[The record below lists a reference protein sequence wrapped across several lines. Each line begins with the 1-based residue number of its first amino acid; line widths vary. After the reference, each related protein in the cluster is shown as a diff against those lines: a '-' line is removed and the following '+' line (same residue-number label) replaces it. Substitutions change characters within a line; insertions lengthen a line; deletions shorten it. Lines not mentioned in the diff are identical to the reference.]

1 MMQTIS
7 EDVRKTAAVAWLD
20 TFKDRYGLAP
30 ETLEPASSD
39 AGFRRYFRVT
49 GSAGKTF
56 IVMDAPTDKMNSE
69 PFVRIDGLM
78 KAAGLNVPEIYEQNL
93 GEGFLLLS
101 DLGRQTY
108 LDVLN
113 EDNAARL
120 FDLAT
125 TELVKWQQ
133 ATRPGVLPEYD
144 HALLERELKL
154 FPEWYVSRHK
164 GFKMTEKQQALV
176 NVVFERI
183 MANNLAEAKVFVHRD
198 FMPRNLM
205 VTDGVP
211 GILDFQDAV
220 MGPVSYDIA
229 SLMRDAFVSWGEEF
243 VLDVT
248 IRYWD
253 KARRA
258 GIPVPRDFGVYW
270 RDIEWMGLQRHLK
283 ILGIFARLN
292 YRDGKPKYLA
302 DTPRFIHYVRQTAN
316 RYDELKAINWLLDC
330 FEDSSTQEAYF

>member
-1 MMQTIS
+1 
-7 EDVRKTAAVAWLD
+7 
-20 TFKDRYGLAP
+20 
-30 ETLEPASSD
+30 
-39 AGFRRYFRVT
+39 
-49 GSAGKTF
+49 
-56 IVMDAPTDKMNSE
+56 
-69 PFVRIDGLM
+69 M
-78 KAAGLNVPEIYEQNL
+78 KAAGLNVPGIYEQNL

-125 TELVKWQQ
+125 TELVKWQL
-133 ATRPGVLPEYD
+133 ATRSGVLPEYD

-164 GFKMTEKQQALV
+164 DFKMTEKQQALV

-220 MGPVSYDIA
+220 TGPVSYDIA

>member
-1 MMQTIS
+1 
-7 EDVRKTAAVAWLD
+7 
-20 TFKDRYGLAP
+20 
-30 ETLEPASSD
+30 
-39 AGFRRYFRVT
+39 
-49 GSAGKTF
+49 
-56 IVMDAPTDKMNSE
+56 
-69 PFVRIDGLM
+69 
-78 KAAGLNVPEIYEQNL
+78 
-93 GEGFLLLS
+93 
-101 DLGRQTY
+101 
-108 LDVLN
+108 
-113 EDNAARL
+113 
-120 FDLAT
+120 
-125 TELVKWQQ
+125 
-133 ATRPGVLPEYD
+133 
-144 HALLERELKL
+144 
-154 FPEWYVSRHK
+154 
-164 GFKMTEKQQALV
+164 MTEKQQALM

>member
-1 MMQTIS
+1 
-7 EDVRKTAAVAWLD
+7 
-20 TFKDRYGLAP
+20 
-30 ETLEPASSD
+30 
-39 AGFRRYFRVT
+39 
-49 GSAGKTF
+49 
-56 IVMDAPTDKMNSE
+56 MDAPTDKMNSE

-176 NVVFERI
+176 NGVFERI

>member
-7 EDVRKTAAVAWLD
+7 EDVRKTAAAAWLD

-39 AGFRRYFRVT
+39 AGFRRSFRVT
-49 GSAGKTF
+49 GLAGKTF

-69 PFVRIDGLM
+69 PFVWIDGLM
-78 KAAGLNVPEIYEQNL
+78 KAAGLNVPEIYEENL

-316 RYDELKAINWLLDC
+316 RDDELKAINWLLDC

>member
-7 EDVRKTAAVAWLD
+7 EDVRKTAATAWLD

-49 GSAGKTF
+49 GAAGKTF

-164 GFKMTEKQQALV
+164 DFKMTEKQQALV

-220 MGPVSYDIA
+220 TGPVSYDIA

>member
-7 EDVRKTAAVAWLD
+7 EDARKTAAAAWLD
-20 TFKDRYGLAP
+20 TFKDCYGLAP

-49 GSAGKTF
+49 GAAGKTF

-220 MGPVSYDIA
+220 TGPVSYDIA

>member
-7 EDVRKTAAVAWLD
+7 EDVRKTAAAAWLD

-49 GSAGKTF
+49 GAAGKTF

-183 MANNLAEAKVFVHRD
+183 MVNNLAEAKVFVHRD

-220 MGPVSYDIA
+220 TGPVSYDIA

>member
-7 EDVRKTAAVAWLD
+7 EDVRKTAAAAWLD
-20 TFKDRYGLAP
+20 TFKDRYGLVP

-49 GSAGKTF
+49 GAAGKTF

-183 MANNLAEAKVFVHRD
+183 MVNNLAEAKVFVHRD

>member
-1 MMQTIS
+1 MTQTIS
-7 EDVRKTAAVAWLD
+7 EDARKTAVAAWLD

-49 GSAGKTF
+49 GAAGKTF
-56 IVMDAPTDKMNSE
+56 IVMDAPTDKMDSG

-78 KAAGLNVPEIYEQNL
+78 KAAGLNVPEIYEKNL

-133 ATRPGVLPEYD
+133 ATQPGVLPDYD

-198 FMPRNLM
+198 YMPRNLM

-229 SLMRDAFVSWGEEF
+229 SLMRDAFISWGEEF

-253 KARRA
+253 KARKA

>member
-1 MMQTIS
+1 M
-7 EDVRKTAAVAWLD
+7 
-20 TFKDRYGLAP
+20 
-30 ETLEPASSD
+30 
-39 AGFRRYFRVT
+39 
-49 GSAGKTF
+49 
-56 IVMDAPTDKMNSE
+56 
-69 PFVRIDGLM
+69 
-78 KAAGLNVPEIYEQNL
+78 
-93 GEGFLLLS
+93 
-101 DLGRQTY
+101 
-108 LDVLN
+108 
-113 EDNAARL
+113 
-120 FDLAT
+120 
-125 TELVKWQQ
+125 
-133 ATRPGVLPEYD
+133 LPEYD

-220 MGPVSYDIA
+220 TGPVSYDIA

-258 GIPVPRDFGVYW
+258 EIPVPRDFGVYW

>member
-7 EDVRKTAAVAWLD
+7 EDVRKTAATAWLD

-49 GSAGKTF
+49 GAADKTF

-220 MGPVSYDIA
+220 TGPVSYDIA

>member
-7 EDVRKTAAVAWLD
+7 EDARKTAAAAWLD
-20 TFKDRYGLAP
+20 TFKDCYGLAP

-49 GSAGKTF
+49 GAAGKTF
-56 IVMDAPTDKMNSE
+56 IVMDSPTDKMNSE

-220 MGPVSYDIA
+220 TGPVSYDIA

>member
-7 EDVRKTAAVAWLD
+7 EDVRKTAATAWLD

-49 GSAGKTF
+49 GAADKTF
-56 IVMDAPTDKMNSE
+56 IVMDAPTDKMDSE

-220 MGPVSYDIA
+220 TGPVSYDIA

>member
-1 MMQTIS
+1 MQTIS
-7 EDVRKTAAVAWLD
+7 EDVRKTAAAAWLD

-39 AGFRRYFRVT
+39 AGFRWYFRVT

-78 KAAGLNVPEIYEQNL
+78 KAAGLNVPEIYEENL

>member
-1 MMQTIS
+1 
-7 EDVRKTAAVAWLD
+7 
-20 TFKDRYGLAP
+20 
-30 ETLEPASSD
+30 
-39 AGFRRYFRVT
+39 
-49 GSAGKTF
+49 
-56 IVMDAPTDKMNSE
+56 MDAPTDKVNSE

-133 ATRPGVLPEYD
+133 ATRSGVLPEYD

-220 MGPVSYDIA
+220 TGPVSYDIA

>member
-7 EDVRKTAAVAWLD
+7 EDVRKTAAAAWLD

-49 GSAGKTF
+49 GAAGKTF

-113 EDNAARL
+113 EDNAARP

-220 MGPVSYDIA
+220 TGPVSYDIA

>member
-7 EDVRKTAAVAWLD
+7 EDVRKTAAAAWLD

-49 GSAGKTF
+49 GAADKTF

-78 KAAGLNVPEIYEQNL
+78 KAAGLNVPEIYEENL

>member
-1 MMQTIS
+1 MQTIS
-7 EDVRKTAAVAWLD
+7 EDVRKTAATAWLD

-49 GSAGKTF
+49 GAAGKTF
-56 IVMDAPTDKMNSE
+56 IVMDAPTDKMTSE

>member
-1 MMQTIS
+1 
-7 EDVRKTAAVAWLD
+7 
-20 TFKDRYGLAP
+20 
-30 ETLEPASSD
+30 
-39 AGFRRYFRVT
+39 
-49 GSAGKTF
+49 
-56 IVMDAPTDKMNSE
+56 MNSE

-125 TELVKWQQ
+125 TELVKWQL
-133 ATRPGVLPEYD
+133 ATRSGVLPEYD

-164 GFKMTEKQQALV
+164 GFKMTEKRQALV

-220 MGPVSYDIA
+220 TGPVSYDIA

>member
-1 MMQTIS
+1 MQTIS
-7 EDVRKTAAVAWLD
+7 EDVRKTAAAAWLD

-49 GSAGKTF
+49 GAAGKTF

-183 MANNLAEAKVFVHRD
+183 MVNNLAEAKVFVHRD

-220 MGPVSYDIA
+220 TGPVSYDIA

>member
-1 MMQTIS
+1 MQTIS
-7 EDVRKTAAVAWLD
+7 EDVRKTAAAAWLD

-49 GSAGKTF
+49 GAADKTF
-56 IVMDAPTDKMNSE
+56 IVMDAPTDKMDSE

-220 MGPVSYDIA
+220 TGPVSYDIA

>member
-7 EDVRKTAAVAWLD
+7 EDVRKTAAAAWLN

-49 GSAGKTF
+49 GSTGKTF

-78 KAAGLNVPEIYEQNL
+78 KAAGLNVPETYEQNL

>member
-20 TFKDRYGLAP
+20 TFKDRYGLTP

-49 GSAGKTF
+49 GAAGKTF

-78 KAAGLNVPEIYEQNL
+78 KAAGLNVPEICEENL

>member
-7 EDVRKTAAVAWLD
+7 EDVRKTAAAAWLD

-49 GSAGKTF
+49 GAAGKTF
-56 IVMDAPTDKMNSE
+56 IVMDAPTDKVNSE

-164 GFKMTEKQQALV
+164 GFKMMEKQQALV

-205 VTDGVP
+205 VTTGVP

-220 MGPVSYDIA
+220 TGPVSYDIA

>member
-1 MMQTIS
+1 MQTIS
-7 EDVRKTAAVAWLD
+7 EDVRKTAAAAWLD

-49 GSAGKTF
+49 GSASKTF

-205 VTDGVP
+205 VTRPVGRKFPCRVISESIGATSNGWGCSATSRFWGFLP
-211 GILDFQDAV
+211 GLITATES
-220 MGPVSYDIA
+220 PST
-229 SLMRDAFVSWGEEF
+229 SP
-243 VLDVT
+243 T
-248 IRYWD
+248 
-253 KARRA
+253 RRA
-258 GIPVPRDFGVYW
+258 LSTTCVRPR
-270 RDIEWMGLQRHLK
+270 
-283 ILGIFARLN
+283 
-292 YRDGKPKYLA
+292 
-302 DTPRFIHYVRQTAN
+302 TATMN
-316 RYDELKAINWLLDC
+316 
-330 FEDSSTQEAYF
+330 

>member
-7 EDVRKTAAVAWLD
+7 EDVRKTAAAAWLD

-49 GSAGKTF
+49 GAAGKTF

-78 KAAGLNVPEIYEQNL
+78 KAAGLNVPEIYEENL

-164 GFKMTEKQQALV
+164 GFKMTEKQRALV
-176 NVVFERI
+176 NVVFEHI

-229 SLMRDAFVSWGEEF
+229 SLMRDSFVSWGEEF

>member
-7 EDVRKTAAVAWLD
+7 EDVRKTAAVACLD
-20 TFKDRYGLAP
+20 TFKDRYVLAP
-30 ETLEPASSD
+30 ETLEPASID

-56 IVMDAPTDKMNSE
+56 IVMDAPTDKLNSE

-78 KAAGLNVPEIYEQNL
+78 KAAGLNVPEIYEENL

>member
-7 EDVRKTAAVAWLD
+7 EDVRKTAATAWLD

-49 GSAGKTF
+49 GAADKTF
-56 IVMDAPTDKMNSE
+56 IVMDAPTDKMDSE

-205 VTDGVP
+205 VTDRVP

-220 MGPVSYDIA
+220 TGPVSYDIA

>member
-1 MMQTIS
+1 MTQTIS
-7 EDVRKTAAVAWLD
+7 EDARKTAVAAWLD

-49 GSAGKTF
+49 GAAGKTF
-56 IVMDAPTDKMNSE
+56 IVMDAPTDKMDSG

-78 KAAGLNVPEIYEQNL
+78 KAAGLNVPEIYEKNL

-133 ATRPGVLPEYD
+133 ATQPGVLPDYD

-198 FMPRNLM
+198 YMPRNLM

-229 SLMRDAFVSWGEEF
+229 SLMRDAFISWGEEF

>member
-7 EDVRKTAAVAWLD
+7 EDVRKTAAWLN

-49 GSAGKTF
+49 GSTGKTF

-78 KAAGLNVPEIYEQNL
+78 KAAGLNVPEIYEENL